1 MLGGALRPS
10 DHPPPSSMHE
20 AHINRAS
27 SGWKR
32 MAAPRL
38 LIVDDEPN
46 IRELLTAKLSHLG
59 YDCRTADSADRAL
72 ALLEHQPFHLVLS
85 DIMMP
90 GTPGIDLLQRIVR
103 AYPDVAVMML
113 TAAGDTHLAG
123 QAMRSE
129 EHTSEL

>member
-32 MAAPRL
+32 MAVSRL

-46 IRELLTAKLSHLG
+46 IRGLLTAKLSHLG
-59 YDCRTADSADRAL
+59 YDCRTADSAERAL

-90 GTPGIDLLQRIVR
+90 GTSGIDLLQRIVR
-103 AYPDVAVMML
+103 AYPAVAGVVVS
-113 TAAGDTHLAG
+113 AGGATSPAG
-123 QAMRSE
+123 HAGR
-129 EHTSEL
+129 

>member
-1 MLGGALRPS
+1 MEPA
-10 DHPPPSSMHE
+10 
-20 AHINRAS
+20 
-27 SGWKR
+27 
-32 MAAPRL
+32 RL

-90 GTPGIDLLQRIVR
+90 GTSGIDLLQRIVR
-103 AYPDVAVMML
+103 TCPDVAVMML
-113 TAAGDTHLAG
+113 TAGVDTHLAV
-123 QAMRSE
+123 QAVKLGAD
-129 EHTSEL
+129 HYV